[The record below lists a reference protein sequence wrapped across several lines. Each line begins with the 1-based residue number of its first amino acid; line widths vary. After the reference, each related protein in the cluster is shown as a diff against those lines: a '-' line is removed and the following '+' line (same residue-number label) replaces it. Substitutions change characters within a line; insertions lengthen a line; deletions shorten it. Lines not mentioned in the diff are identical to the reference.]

1 MNFGLVIKMT
11 IVNRSNFHTLYR
23 NITRSVIMTRKTT
36 KNENLISGEKKRAR
50 FRPHFKQKFL
60 MF

>member
-11 IVNRSNFHTLYR
+11 IVNRSNFQTLYR

-36 KNENLISGEKKRAR
+36 KKWKFDKWGEEKSPISPT
-50 FRPHFKQKFL
+50 FQKFL